1 MISGTAMAWIEC
13 LTARRSWDRDRDTAR
28 IRQAF
33 VTLAATRRQWP
44 APADFVDALPPAPQ
58 LRALPKVATDPAKA
72 AAAFREIDALIR
84 RGGE

>member
-1 MISGTAMAWIEC
+1 MAWHEA
-13 LTARRSWDRDRDTAR
+13 LTARRSWDRDRDTPR
-28 IRQAF
+28 VRQAF

-58 LRALPKVATDPAKA
+58 LRALPKTAADPAKA
-72 AAAFREIDALIR
+72 AAAFREVESLLR

>member
-1 MISGTAMAWIEC
+1 MAWHEAV
-13 LTARRSWDRDRDTAR
+13 TSRRSWDQARDTPR

-58 LRALPKVATDPAKA
+58 LRALPKAPANPGRA
-72 AAAFREIDALIR
+72 AAALREVEALL